1 MPDGENMKRHH
12 SNGRTLAVEGHT
24 PGGGGRLPPIGGRH
38 SHPPRGGW
46 ASTRGVQRPIS
57 LEYQIYPPSSPNIWY
72 SSNWNGRALAAGP
85 RFINIIL
92 ILLSPLWRIYKLWY
106 LWTPRCQYVALER
119 CQVAIWDR
127 RDKSSEY
134 QEFRIRVCAMIHSD
148 TSTWL

>member
-57 LEYQIYPPSSPNIWY
+57 LQVLTKVSGAPFTEPPMCT
-72 SSNWNGRALAAGP
+72 AG
-85 RFINIIL
+85 
-92 ILLSPLWRIYKLWY
+92 
-106 LWTPRCQYVALER
+106 
-119 CQVAIWDR
+119 WDLGY
-127 RDKSSEY
+127 DTCGNHSAPQKS
-134 QEFRIRVCAMIHSD
+134 V
-148 TSTWL
+148 